1 MNRMPVETAMVP
13 FTANPVAKVPV
24 KSVIA
29 PKEKNDKHSIHR

>member
-1 MNRMPVETAMVP
+1 MPVKTATVP

-29 PKEKNDKHSIHR
+29 PKNMMKRGFIPN